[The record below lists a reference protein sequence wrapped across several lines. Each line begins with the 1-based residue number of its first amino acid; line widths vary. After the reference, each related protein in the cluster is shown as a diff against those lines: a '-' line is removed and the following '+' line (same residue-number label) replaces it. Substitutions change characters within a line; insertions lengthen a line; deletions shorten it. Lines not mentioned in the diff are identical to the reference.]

1 MPASKVRTAA
11 RAEAPASALIDAKI
25 AALDDW
31 RGTTLA
37 RLRAL
42 IKAADPGMVEEWKWD
57 TPVWSHDGIVCTGE
71 VYKQAVKMTF
81 AKGASLPDPAGLF
94 NSSLEGKVRR
104 AIDVHEGDKIDEKAL
119 KALIRGAAEL
129 NGASRRR

>member
-25 AALDDW
+25 AALGDW
-31 RGTTLA
+31 RGKTLA

-42 IKAADPGMVEEWKWD
+42 IKAADPGVVEEWKWD

-71 VYKQAVKMTF
+71 VYKKAVKMTF
-81 AKGASLPDPAGLF
+81 AKGASLPDPRA
-94 NSSLEGKVRR
+94 SSTPASTARSGARSMCTRATRSTRR
-104 AIDVHEGDKIDEKAL
+104 P
-119 KALIRGAAEL
+119 
-129 NGASRRR
+129 